1 MTFSKNKNVNIL
13 ICLIIFSFCLT
24 NCSNHSKTD
33 KNKLLEGMYKMYSI
47 QSQDSTGAWKESGVA
62 NGGESYIL
70 YDGLGHMAVQITP
83 KGYKDFEWLEE
94 EVALNPKMFQDKV
107 DSMSVPEL
115 KQAVANFASYYAYVA
130 NYRIDKATNTIIH
143 ERLIGTIPSIWGTEV
158 KRQFSFSGDT
168 LILINPLANRRLM
181 WLRQE

>member
-1 MTFSKNKNVNIL
+1 MTSSKKNKVTIL

-24 NCSNHSKTD
+24 YCSNQSQTD
-33 KNKLLEGMYKMYSI
+33 DNKLLAGMYKMYSI
-47 QSQDSTGAWKESGVA
+47 QSQDSTGVWKESGIA

-83 KGYKDFEWLEE
+83 KGYDNFEWLEE

-107 DSMSVPEL
+107 ESMSVPEL
-115 KQAVANFASYYAYVA
+115 KQAVTNFASYYAYVA

-143 ERLIGTIPSIWGTEV
+143 ERLIGNIPSIWRTEV
-158 KRQFSFSGDT
+158 KRQYSFSGDT
-168 LILINPLANRRLM
+168 LILINPVANRRLM
-181 WLRQE
+181 WLRQK